1 MKIVNDISFVFDQ
14 IKPFSNLY
22 IQGAAATPHEL
33 VAALMGNILKLKG
46 VNIYHLHTHGDAH
59 YASYEYKENVRVRN
73 LFVGGNIRGY
83 MDYDRVDYIPCFLS
97 EVPGLLRSG
106 KQKINTAFVQVSPP
120 DEHGYCSLGTSVD
133 VTLAALEAAE
143 LVVGLI
149 NKQMPRIHG
158 DGIIHTSKIDY
169 GIEVDRP
176 IDTMKLAAPT
186 QDQLKIGQNCAS
198 LIEDGS
204 CLQTGIGQIPN
215 AVLAS
220 LKNHKHLGIH
230 SEMWSDGVLDLIEC
244 GALDNS
250 KKEVHPYK
258 CVSSFMM
265 GTQRMYDFVNDNPSV
280 IQIGMD
286 YVNSPTIIARNE
298 KVVAINSAVEV
309 DLSGQVC
316 ADSVGS
322 RIISG
327 VGGQVDF
334 IRGAALSKGG
344 KPIIALLSRTK
355 SGKSKLVPTLQ
366 EGAGVVTSRYHTHYV
381 VTEYGVADLYG
392 RTIGERAKAMIEI
405 AHPDD
410 REELER
416 IWWEKH
422 KRS

>member
-1 MKIVNDISFVFDQ
+1 MKVVNDISHIFDQ
-14 IKPFSNLY
+14 ITPDSRLY

-33 VAALMGNILKLKG
+33 VTALMDNITKLKN
-46 VNIYHLHTHGDAH
+46 VTIYHLHTHGEAR
-59 YASYEYKENVRVRN
+59 YAASEFKDNVRVKN

-97 EVPGLLRSG
+97 EVPALLRSG
-106 KQKINTAFVQVSPP
+106 RQKINTAFIQVSPP
-120 DEHGYCSLGTSVD
+120 DQHGYCSLGTSVD
-133 VTLAALEAAE
+133 VTLAAIEGAD
-143 LVVGLI
+143 LVVAVV
-149 NKQMPRIHG
+149 NNQMPRIHG
-158 DGIIHTSKIDY
+158 DGMIHHSKIDY
-169 GIEVDRP
+169 GIEVDRS
-176 IDTMKLAAPT
+176 IDTMTIAAPSAEE
-186 QDQLKIGQNCAS
+186 LKVGQFCAS
-198 LIEDGS
+198 IIEDGS

-220 LKNHKHLGIH
+220 LKNHKHLGVH

-250 KKEVHPYK
+250 KKRVHPYK
-258 CVSSFMM
+258 SVSSFLM
-265 GTQRMYDFVNDNPSV
+265 GTQRLYNFVNDNPSV

-298 KVVAINSAVEV
+298 KMVAINSAVEI
-309 DLSGQVC
+309 DLTGQVC
-316 ADSVGS
+316 ADSVGN

-334 IRGAALSKGG
+334 IRGATLSKGG

-355 SGKSKLVPTLQ
+355 SGKSKLVASLK

-392 RTIGERAKAMIEI
+392 RTIGERAKAMIAI

-416 IWWEKH
+416 IWWEQH
-422 KRS
+422 R